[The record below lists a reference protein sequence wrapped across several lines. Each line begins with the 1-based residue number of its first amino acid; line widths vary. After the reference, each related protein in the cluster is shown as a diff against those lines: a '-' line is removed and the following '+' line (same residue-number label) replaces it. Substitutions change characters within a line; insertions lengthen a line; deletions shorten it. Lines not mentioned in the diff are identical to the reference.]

1 MLLQITN
8 LSLVVE
14 VSISKSQKK
23 NVAVEDEVKN
33 LSGKKMAVLV
43 DEEILKNH
51 LGVEEA
57 KAAIEVEVLQE
68 LVEIDLIEILVV
80 IEDPQDLEES
90 GEKEDRTKFTH
101 IKKPSQMMVFLC
113 VMITIF

>member
-1 MLLQITN
+1 M
-8 LSLVVE
+8 
-14 VSISKSQKK
+14 
-23 NVAVEDEVKN
+23 EDEVKN
-33 LSGKKMAVLV
+33 LSVKKMAVLV

-113 VMITIF
+113 LMILFFKIKLPSLKLQFFYKFHFLINL

>member
-1 MLLQITN
+1 M
-8 LSLVVE
+8 
-14 VSISKSQKK
+14 
-23 NVAVEDEVKN
+23 EDEVKN
-33 LSGKKMAVLV
+33 LSVKKMAVLV

-113 VMITIF
+113 VIIKFFKKIMPPSLKLQFFYKFHFLINL